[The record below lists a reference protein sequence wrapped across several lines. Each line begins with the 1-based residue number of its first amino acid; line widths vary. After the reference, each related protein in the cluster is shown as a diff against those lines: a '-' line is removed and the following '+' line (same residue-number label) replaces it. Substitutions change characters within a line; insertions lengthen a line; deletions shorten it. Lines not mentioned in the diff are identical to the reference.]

1 MITFSYYNFFLAF
14 FITQVLSEKVA
25 KALKLTGG
33 SDAEET
39 ATFCDMFDKFF
50 DVLNVSNY
58 TEGVRHQKVF
68 KLPYTHPDDF
78 RLKVGYFKYLMN
90 TCNA

>member
-1 MITFSYYNFFLAF
+1 MITFSYYVLFF

-25 KALKLTGG
+25 KALKLMGG

-39 ATFCDMFDKFF
+39 ATFYDMFDKFF

-78 RLKVGYFKYLMN
+78 R
-90 TCNA
+90 